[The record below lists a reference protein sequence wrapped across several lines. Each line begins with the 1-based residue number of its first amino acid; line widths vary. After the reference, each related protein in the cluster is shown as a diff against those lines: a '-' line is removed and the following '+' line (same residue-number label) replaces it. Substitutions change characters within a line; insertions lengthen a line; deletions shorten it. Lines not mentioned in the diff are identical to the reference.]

1 MMLRASIP
9 ADESDTRRAMLEAF
23 VAAVVGD
30 DSVQADAARAVVVDQ
45 LGPDW
50 LIDASAV
57 VANFEMMTRLADGTG
72 ARLRPAQMEA
82 TVALREQL
90 GVDAFPSART
100 VRTKPE

>member
-1 MMLRASIP
+1 MLRASIP
-9 ADESDTRRAMLEAF
+9 ADESDARRAMLEDF
-23 VAAVVGD
+23 VAAVVGHD
-30 DSVQADAARAVVVDQ
+30 PASADAARAMVVDQ

-90 GVDAFPSART
+90 GVDAFPPAR
-100 VRTKPE
+100 R